1 VPPRQC
7 PRCHAT
13 LLEQDGALV
22 FCSNCGAPQ
31 VIVSEELLLQA
42 QKQRAAVDSGV
53 SVAMPGAVHP
63 DGIVWPAAI
72 RYAGLAGAL
81 AAALTLVAFAVPPII
96 LLAWFWAVGAPV
108 VVLGVYHAKLRPA
121 RLRAGFG
128 ARLGLLCGLAIAF
141 CMSIVNAGA
150 LVLARYVFHVTE
162 IDSQLANLFSQMR
175 TNPQLQGNPAQA
187 TMLNYLNIPEYRA
200 GLLLIMSGFV
210 LVLYLGLSALGGAFA
225 AMLRSRSNAG

>member
-1 VPPRQC
+1 MPPRQC

-13 LLEQDGALV
+13 LLEQDSALV

-42 QKQRAAVDSGV
+42 QKQRAAVDTGMSL
-53 SVAMPGAVHP
+53 AMPGAAHP
-63 DGIVWPAAI
+63 DGIVWPSAI
-72 RYAGLAGAL
+72 RYAAVAGAL
-81 AAALTLVAFAVPPII
+81 AAALTVVAFAVPPII
-96 LLAWFWAVGAPV
+96 LLAWFWAIGAPV
-108 VVLGVYHAKLRPA
+108 VVLGVYQAKQRPT

-128 ARLGLLCGLAIAF
+128 ARLGLLCGLSIAF
-141 CMSIVNAGA
+141 CISVVNAAA

-162 IDSQLANLFSQMR
+162 IDSQLANLFTQMR

-187 TMLNYLNIPEYRA
+187 AMLSYLKVPEFRA

-225 AMLRSRSNAG
+225 AMLRSRSNAA